1 MKNHLERR
9 TRKSAVPS
17 DFEQYLNVHQLN
29 TFKYLQEFGWKMHFI
44 RRPLFQQPTAIMIN
58 EDFNCICLLEKEGH
72 VDMHP
77 TLELRG

>member
-1 MKNHLERR
+1 MKDHLERR
-9 TRKSAVPS
+9 ARKPAVPS

-29 TFKYLQEFGWKMHFI
+29 TFYYLQEFGWKMHFI
-44 RRPLFQQPTAIMIN
+44 RRPPFQQTTAVMIN
-58 EDFNCICLLEKEGH
+58 TDTNCICLLEKEGH